1 MCFGFMRLP
10 SNLQNNSILVTKKGT
25 RKMKRIIVFVVAFT
39 ATLFIG
45 WVAGTDLDRRSLDL
59 AVLLMLSSISG
70 MVAVICPFLD
80 N

>member
-1 MCFGFMRLP
+1 MKKTIAFIVGF
-10 SNLQNNSILVTKKGT
+10 S
-25 RKMKRIIVFVVAFT
+25 

-59 AVLLMLSSISG
+59 AVLLMLSSVFG

-80 N
+80 D

>member
-1 MCFGFMRLP
+1 
-10 SNLQNNSILVTKKGT
+10 
-25 RKMKRIIVFVVAFT
+25 MKRIIVFVVAFT